1 MTSIRS
7 AIKRQKQKKY
17 FFLKFEIS
25 QEKLKMDSN
34 SLELGVK
41 VQKLT
46 EREINEALSST
57 KIRDPQFIKLS
68 PKMGLQNCEKFQSE
82 KSRRSEESKTFVKR
96 KKIGKNS
103 AFKNSSDFPCDL
115 CGKILKDKT
124 SLDHHKMALH
134 EISKPHVCESCGLS
148 FVRKGKLNEHVK
160 IVHLKQKKYKCIPCG
175 KEYGWPMGLKYHN
188 DTVHKN
194 PEIKQKKPISKAD
207 ENFSD
212 FEENSEELQSLDD
225 FSLDTQTD
233 PLCDDQTDH
242 LIENDSGV
250 IFYSIF
256 F

>member
-1 MTSIRS
+1 
-7 AIKRQKQKKY
+7 
-17 FFLKFEIS
+17 
-25 QEKLKMDSN
+25 MDN
-34 SLELGVK
+34 DSLELSVK

-82 KSRRSEESKTFVKR
+82 KSRRSEESKTSVKK

-103 AFKNSSDFPCDL
+103 TFNNSSDFPCDL

-124 SLDHHKMALH
+124 SLHHHKMALH
-134 EISKPHVCESCGLS
+134 ENSKPHVCESCGLS
-148 FVRKGKLNEHVK
+148 FVRKGKLNEHVN

-175 KEYGWPMGLKYHN
+175 KEYGRSMGLKYHN

-194 PEIKQKKPISKAD
+194 PEIKQKKPISKAE

-212 FEENSEELQSLDD
+212 FEENSGELQNLDD
-225 FSLDTQTD
+225 FNLGTQTD
-233 PLCDDQTDH
+233 PLCDDQTDK
-242 LIENDSGV
+242 LTENDSGV
-250 IFYSIF
+250 IFYNIF
-256 F
+256 LWLFSGSM